1 MSMHISAAPG
11 EVAENVILPGD
22 PLRARYIAEKYL
34 EGAVRVNEIRN
45 TWGYT
50 GTYKGQRVSVMST
63 GMGAPSMLIYAT
75 ELCREYGCKKLIRL
89 GTAGATQEHIRL
101 GDIILSQGVSTT
113 SAINDY
119 ALPGRFAPIAD
130 FGLLDRAY
138 HLFATMSSDEFKK
151 GQKNN
156 PSPLKEEGIYV
167 IRTIICLPFSVSIKS
182 PPKGH
187 KKSTAEA
194 MLLKPYC

>member
-1 MSMHISAAPG
+1 
-11 EVAENVILPGD
+11 
-22 PLRARYIAEKYL
+22 
-34 EGAVRVNEIRN
+34 
-45 TWGYT
+45 
-50 GTYKGQRVSVMST
+50 
-63 GMGAPSMLIYAT
+63 
-75 ELCREYGCKKLIRL
+75 
-89 GTAGATQEHIRL
+89 
-101 GDIILSQGVSTT
+101 
-113 SAINDY
+113 
-119 ALPGRFAPIAD
+119 
-130 FGLLDRAY
+130 
-138 HLFATMSSDEFKK
+138 MSSDEFKK